1 MCTVSIVPTVE
12 GCRMVCNRDERRS
25 RPIARPPRT
34 PSAISAATYP
44 EDPVSGGTWI
54 GVNHNG
60 LIFALLNKTTTPSV
74 VRRPARSRGVIV
86 PELLASASMDQAL
99 ERMEMLDRRM
109 FEPFRL
115 VVVQRSM
122 VAVISSD
129 SPAAAEIFR
138 FTSPVMFTSSSL
150 GDAIVD
156 RPRRELFEQVVARTD
171 NWLRGQWRFH
181 RHQWADRPEISVR
194 MAREDAVTVSRTT
207 IDVTLRGHELEYEP
221 LIGDGVTA
229 PVAA

>member
-1 MCTVSIVPTVE
+1 
-12 GCRMVCNRDERRS
+12 
-25 RPIARPPRT
+25 
-34 PSAISAATYP
+34 
-44 EDPVSGGTWI
+44 
-54 GVNHNG
+54 
-60 LIFALLNKTTTPSV
+60 
-74 VRRPARSRGVIV
+74 
-86 PELLASASMDQAL
+86 
-99 ERMEMLDRRM
+99 
-109 FEPFRL
+109 
-115 VVVQRSM
+115 
-122 VAVISSD
+122 
-129 SPAAAEIFR
+129 
-138 FTSPVMFTSSSL
+138 MFTSSSL

-171 NWLRGQWRFH
+171 NWLWGQWRFH